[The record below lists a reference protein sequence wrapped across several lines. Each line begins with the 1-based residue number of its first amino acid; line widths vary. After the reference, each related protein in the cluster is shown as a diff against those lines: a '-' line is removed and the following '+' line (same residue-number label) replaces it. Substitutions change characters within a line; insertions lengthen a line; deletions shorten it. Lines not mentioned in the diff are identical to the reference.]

1 MASNSERNSAPASI
15 HTPLFSALSPTEQSL
30 LLPKL
35 LGIAER
41 PAFLPDEYA
50 EASARWHT
58 LIFAENPQHPL
69 TDKFLT
75 LHNFVRQLQQMPSA
89 WAQVQRFIGVARS
102 YLEVTVHDHDQFL
115 AVLQAEGFAVNS
127 WMEKVSRWAG
137 HGHRFDS
144 ARARTEHR
152 FEPQLHLVNDR
163 ADEADYGPNYFFVHW
178 DAQSVYARR
187 SGLLSRL
194 AAGRTH
200 KHHTASPQEVRA
212 YLDRRGLAR

>member
-15 HTPLFSALSPTEQSL
+15 HAPLFVDLSPADQTL

-35 LGIAER
+35 LGIAAR
-41 PAFLPDEYA
+41 PAFLADEYA
-50 EASARWHT
+50 EAAARWQS
-58 LIFAENPQHPL
+58 LIFAENPQHL
-69 TDKFLT
+69 CDDKFLT
-75 LHNFVRQLQQMPSA
+75 LQNFSRQLRQLPPA
-89 WAQVQRFIGVARS
+89 WAQIHHFIGVARS
-102 YLEVTVHDHDQFL
+102 YLEVTVNDHHHFL
-115 AVLQAEGFAVNS
+115 AALKAEGYAVNS

-163 ADEADYGPNYFFVHW
+163 ADEAAYGPNYFFVHW
-178 DAQSVYARR
+178 DAQSVYAQR
-187 SGLLSRL
+187 SGLLSRV

-200 KHHTASPQEVRA
+200 KHHTASPQEVSA
-212 YLDRRGLAR
+212 YLDRRGVAR